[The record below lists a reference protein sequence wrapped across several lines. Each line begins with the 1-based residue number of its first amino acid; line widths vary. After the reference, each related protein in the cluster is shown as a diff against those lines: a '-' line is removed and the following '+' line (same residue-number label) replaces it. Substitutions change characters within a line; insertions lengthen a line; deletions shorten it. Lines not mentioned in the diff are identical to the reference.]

1 MAVDSNGATIRVGD
15 TVAVYGYLSDEGY
28 STDEGLD
35 QRERGVVQETVI
47 QAIEGCVI
55 QDEKGHWWHVSDTLL
70 LKQKRCTIWDKLGIC
85 WKRQTK
91 RGKRFLEW

>member
-28 STDEGLD
+28 STDEDLD

-55 QDEKGHWWHVSDTLL
+55 QDEKGHWWHASDTLL
-70 LKQKRCTIWDKLGIC
+70 LKQKQCTIWDKLGYAGSDRQ
-85 WKRQTK
+85 KRES
-91 RGKRFLEW
+91 GF